1 MDYSFLRPVVTGMR
15 AARMPGSRPPMTPS
29 MSAYH
34 RPVTSSAMEAVK
46 QAVDRARLQAMIDQ
60 PLIAGELYAA
70 LDSRD
75 YAARSAVV
83 TGSRAARIAGN
94 SPPTKPINNAMTAP

>member
-1 MDYSFLRPVVTGMR
+1 
-15 AARMPGSRPPMTPS
+15 MPGSRPPMTPS

-60 PLIAGELYAA
+60 PLPEHPAGAA
-70 LDSRD
+70 TRCRD
-75 YAARSAVV
+75 
-83 TGSRAARIAGN
+83 GEW
-94 SPPTKPINNAMTAP
+94 